1 MEIGFGCWI
10 WIWGLLEIGLVAS
23 WIWEEH
29 EENFLLVFNLIFS
42 SCFCLCSSD
51 MGLSSWL
58 LDLVCEE
65 HEEQVEEQEEKL
77 KNMNIKKL
85 KFLIN

>member
-1 MEIGFGCWI
+1 MGLFLGFIFCFSGFDGDCVW
-10 WIWGLLEIGLVAS
+10 LLDLDLDLDLVAS

-58 LDLVCEE
+58 LDLVSEE
-65 HEEQVEEQEEKL
+65 QDEQVEEHEY
-77 KNMNIKKL
+77 
-85 KFLIN
+85 

>member
-1 MEIGFGCWI
+1 MEIGFGCWILIWI

-42 SCFCLCSSD
+42 SCFCLCFSD
-51 MGLSSWL
+51 MGWSFWL
-58 LDLVCEE
+58 LGLVSEE
-65 HEEQVEEQEEKL
+65 HEEQVEEQEEQAEGHEY
-77 KNMNIKKL
+77 
-85 KFLIN
+85 

>member
-1 MEIGFGCWI
+1 M
-10 WIWGLLEIGLVAS
+10 LEIGLVAS

-42 SCFCLCSSD
+42 SFRLCSSD

-58 LDLVCEE
+58 LGLVCEE
-65 HEEQVEEQEEKL
+65 HEEQVEEQEEQVEEYEY
-77 KNMNIKKL
+77 
-85 KFLIN
+85 

>member
-1 MEIGFGCWI
+1 MEIGFGCWIWI

-29 EENFLLVFNLIFS
+29 EDSFLLVFNLIFCF
-42 SCFCLCSSD
+42 CFCLCSSD

-58 LDLVCEE
+58 LGLVSEE
-65 HEEQVEEQEEKL
+65 HEEQVEEHEY
-77 KNMNIKKL
+77 
-85 KFLIN
+85 